1 MARDYTT
8 QHRNRMVDP
17 TRIAKGK
24 LEMGQVA
31 KIRYKKVNGEGRDY
45 FVFVLNPNFRQY
57 FHCLDLKHIHPSSFF
72 RLADNF
78 NEVISTTSKVKKLDL
93 TKLNLDVNAKNF
105 YLNEI
110 KKNQRLKLKDGYR
123 TLLAKNVSS
132 ITVYNYNYG
141 IFDRVDTAASR
152 RQEEAADDAS
162 DVDTT
167 PDFLK
172 DI

>member
-1 MARDYTT
+1 MPDYTT
-8 QHRNRMVDP
+8 QHRNRMTDP
-17 TRIAKGK
+17 IRITKGK

-31 KIRYKKVNGEGRDY
+31 KIRYKKVSGEGRDY
-45 FVFVLNPNFRQY
+45 FVFVLNTNFKGY

-78 NEVISTTSKVKKLDL
+78 NEIISTTPNVKKLDL

-123 TLLAKNVSS
+123 TLLAKNIST
-132 ITVYNYNYG
+132 IIVYNYDYG
-141 IFDRVDTAASR
+141 IFDRVDSAAER
-152 RQEEAADDAS
+152 RQDEAADRED
-162 DVDTT
+162 DT

>member
-1 MARDYTT
+1 MPDYTT
-8 QHRNRMVDP
+8 QHRNRMADP
-17 TRIAKGK
+17 TRITKGK

-31 KIRYKKVNGEGRDY
+31 KIRYKKVNGEARDY
-45 FVFVLNPNFRQY
+45 FVFVLNPKFRQY
-57 FHCLDLKHIHPSSFF
+57 FHCLDLKHIHPTSFF
-72 RLADNF
+72 RLASDF
-78 NEVISTTSKVKKLDL
+78 TEVISTTSNVKKLDL

-110 KKNQRLKLKDGYR
+110 KRNTRLKLKDGYR
-123 TLLAKNVSS
+123 TLLEKNVSS
-132 ITVYNYNYG
+132 ITVYNYDYG
-141 IFDRVDTAASR
+141 IFDKVDTAASR
-152 RQEEAADDAS
+152 RQEETADDVS

>member
-8 QHRNRMVDP
+8 QHRNRMADP
-17 TRIAKGK
+17 IRITKSK
-24 LEMGQVA
+24 LEMGHVA
-31 KIRYKKVNGEGRDY
+31 KIRYKKVSGEGRNY

-78 NEVISTTSKVKKLDL
+78 NEIISRTPNVKKLDL

-110 KKNQRLKLKDGYR
+110 KRNTRLKLKDGYR
-123 TLLAKNVSS
+123 TLLAKNISS
-132 ITVYNYNYG
+132 ITVYNYDYG
-141 IFDRVDTAASR
+141 IFDRVDTASER
-152 RQEEAADDAS
+152 RQDEAAGRDD
-162 DVDTT
+162 DT

>member
-8 QHRNRMVDP
+8 QHRNRMADP
-17 TRIAKGK
+17 IRITKSK

-31 KIRYKKVNGEGRDY
+31 KIRYKKVSGEGRDY

-78 NEVISTTSKVKKLDL
+78 NEIISRTPNVKKLDL
-93 TKLNLDVNAKNF
+93 TKLNLDANAKNF

-123 TLLAKNVSS
+123 TLLAKNIST
-132 ITVYNYNYG
+132 ITVYNYDYG
-141 IFDRVDTAASR
+141 IFDRVDTASER
-152 RQEEAADDAS
+152 RQDEAAGREDD
-162 DVDTT
+162 T